1 MKTQGQGTGLN
12 ILTRKQM
19 LRGLPMALAQS
30 KAGNASENL
39 MNEILQIIYFLHR
52 PEEITKKVYNNIGNS
67 IQL

>member
-19 LRGLPMALAQS
+19 LRGLPMALVQS

-52 PEEITKKVYNNIGNS
+52 PEEITKKVYNNIS

>member
-1 MKTQGQGTGLN
+1 MKTQGRGTGLN

-19 LRGLPMALAQS
+19 LRGLPMALVQS
-30 KAGNASENL
+30 KAGNASESL
-39 MNEILQIIYFLHR
+39 MNEILQIIYFLYR